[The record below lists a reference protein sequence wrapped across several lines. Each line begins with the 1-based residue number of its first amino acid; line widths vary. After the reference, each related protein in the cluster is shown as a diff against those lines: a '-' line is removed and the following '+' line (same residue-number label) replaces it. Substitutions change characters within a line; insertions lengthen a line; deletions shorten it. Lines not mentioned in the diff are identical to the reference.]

1 MSDDNKFC
9 QAFADDV
16 LVVVEGD
23 SGEEVQRKA
32 NKIKILALTIDS
44 KLTFNEHVSNIC
56 VKAANLSYQVAKAA
70 EQTWGLDPDIVST
83 IYTAVVEPTI
93 TNAAAAW
100 ARATEKTCVPKKLN
114 AIQRGFTQKIVK
126 ANRTVSLN
134 AAFRNTST

>member
-16 LVVVEGD
+16 LV
-23 SGEEVQRKA
+23 
-32 NKIKILALTIDS
+32 
-44 KLTFNEHVSNIC
+44 
-56 VKAANLSYQVAKAA
+56 VAKAA